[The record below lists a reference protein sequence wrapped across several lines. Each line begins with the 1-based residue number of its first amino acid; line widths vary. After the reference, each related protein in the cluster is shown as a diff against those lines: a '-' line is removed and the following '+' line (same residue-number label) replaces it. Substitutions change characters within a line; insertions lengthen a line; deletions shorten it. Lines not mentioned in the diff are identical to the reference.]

1 MKLISFWKVSYP
13 IRFQCDFILSR
24 FFSVWHLMLFLRVI
38 MDGFG
43 RSLVLFKTGYWS
55 FPKYYGL
62 ILLKYKYCRIHPVL
76 LFFRDLA
83 LNFEFANA
91 WKIERN
97 KTACHKCLQ
106 IAAKCSKTKH
116 YNHTLGKYFSLP
128 YFETGFILTFRK
140 CKNTVRPNGK
150 TIQYRC

>member
-1 MKLISFWKVSYP
+1 MIYDFNIYAKSLLSHICRPENIAFIKMKLISFWKVSYP

-76 LFFRDLA
+76 LIFSGPG
-83 LNFEFANA
+83 FEL
-91 WKIERN
+91 WV
-97 KTACHKCLQ
+97 CKCMENWTQ
-106 IAAKCSKTKH
+106 QNC
-116 YNHTLGKYFSLP
+116 LP
-128 YFETGFILTFRK
+128 QMPADCRK
-140 CKNTVRPNGK
+140 MLKN
-150 TIQYRC
+150 